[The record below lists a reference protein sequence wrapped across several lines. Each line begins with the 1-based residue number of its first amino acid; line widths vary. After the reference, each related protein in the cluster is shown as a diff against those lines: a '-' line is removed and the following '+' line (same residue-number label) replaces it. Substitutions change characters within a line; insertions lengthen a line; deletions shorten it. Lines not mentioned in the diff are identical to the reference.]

1 VTDYAI
7 VRLEHLPP
15 RLAELVAE
23 SEAAGFRFMRRLTD
37 EWASGANRFDRPRE
51 ALFAAVSGTLVVGVC
66 GLNVDPYTGESG
78 VGRVRRLYVLSA
90 CRRQGLGRLLLQ
102 AVVAAARGHFRLLRL
117 RAEGEAA
124 GRFYQ
129 ALGFRACAGVADC
142 THVLEL
148 PAHA

>member
-15 RLAELVAE
+15 GLAEVVAE
-23 SEAAGFRFMRRLTD
+23 SEAAGFRFLRRLVD
-37 EWASGANRFDRPRE
+37 EWASGANRFDRPGE
-51 ALFAAVSGTLVVGVC
+51 ALFAAVSGPRVVGVC
-66 GLNVDPYTGESG
+66 GLNVDPYAGESG

-90 CRRQGLGRLLLQ
+90 CRRQGVGRLLLR

-124 GRFYQ
+124 GWFYE
-129 ALGFRACAGVADC
+129 ALGFQACAEVADC
-142 THVLEL
+142 THALEV